1 MNDPVSVV
9 EEQLTKH
16 RTEGT
21 EVVGPERRAFLEAAL
36 HEHLAAELAGD
47 VPAIVGTFSK
57 SGHASFNGV
66 VYDTPEKLA
75 RFHKDFGWDGHGMLS
90 DIGGEIVHLRYTHD
104 SVVVEYLAH
113 ATVDASLR
121 GAPTGRRVS
130 SLPMCVIYEFDE
142 AGKLVSE
149 RAYVDSAALLPDPIL
164 PL

>member
-57 SGHASFNGV
+57 SGQLSFNGV
-66 VYDTPEKLA
+66 VYDTPEKMA

-90 DIGGEIVHLRYTHD
+90 DIGGEIRHLRYTHD
-104 SVVVEYLAH
+104 SVIVEYLVH
-113 ATVDASLR
+113 ATVAVPLR
-121 GAPTGRRVS
+121 GAPAGRPVS
-130 SLPMCVIYEFDE
+130 FPICTIYEFDE

-149 RAYVDSAALLPDPIL
+149 RSYMDSAALLPEPIL
-164 PL
+164 SL